1 MRLPNNSCINQRQNT
16 SSMEKKPTVS
26 IIVPVYN
33 VEKYLEECVESV
45 LSQTFTDF
53 ELLLIDDGSTDSS
66 GDLCD
71 QIAKRDVRVRVIHK
85 SNRGSSSARNK
96 GMDEAKGEWIMFL
109 DSDDKWAGKD
119 GLRRL
124 CDYAMRKN
132 LDVLRFEYQSMND
145 DMTVRL
151 PQKVTDK
158 QMCCNKV
165 LSNFELVKYGIAGEW
180 FSVLFLLRRELVGAL
195 RQNTNLSFL
204 EDMDFLC
211 RLFVAHECSCGY
223 IADDFYLYRKRGGSL
238 SSSPRVDQLKC
249 SFGMCDVF
257 WNQSRQ
263 LEDKKMQQLYV
274 HYSVMM
280 YYWTLQTVASDVY
293 YRNRARIIEELN
305 LVQMHKNTLVR
316 MKKGTVKP
324 IYWPF
329 VMPTPK
335 IGVVLLHL
343 KDKLRVAL
351 K

>member
-1 MRLPNNSCINQRQNT
+1 MKN
-16 SSMEKKPTVS
+16 KPTISV
-26 IIVPVYN
+26 IVPVYN

-45 LSQTFTDF
+45 LSQTFTDY

-96 GMDEAKGEWIMFL
+96 GVDEAKGEWIIFL
-109 DSDDKWAGKD
+109 DSDDKWADKD

-180 FSVLFLLRRELVGAL
+180 FSVLFLLRRIGRSTEAKYKFEFFRGYGFP
-195 RQNTNLSFL
+195 LSVV
-204 EDMDFLC
+204 C
-211 RLFVAHECSCGY
+211 HTR
-223 IADDFYLYRKRGGSL
+223 
-238 SSSPRVDQLKC
+238 
-249 SFGMCDVF
+249 
-257 WNQSRQ
+257 
-263 LEDKKMQQLYV
+263 MQ
-274 HYSVMM
+274 M
-280 YYWTLQTVASDVY
+280 WVY
-293 YRNRARIIEELN
+293 C
-305 LVQMHKNTLVR
+305 
-316 MKKGTVKP
+316 
-324 IYWPF
+324 
-329 VMPTPK
+329 
-335 IGVVLLHL
+335 
-343 KDKLRVAL
+343 
-351 K
+351 